1 MNSNT
6 SEASFGNIQIF
17 DSVINQLNNEVGQ
30 AVTSGDTSISVKQD
44 DDMISEE
51 SLDENHIV
59 EQGLIHELCSSILPE
74 YNINSTNIT
83 DPYVSL
89 ENIVL

>member
-1 MNSNT
+1 
-6 SEASFGNIQIF
+6 
-17 DSVINQLNNEVGQ
+17 
-30 AVTSGDTSISVKQD
+30 

-89 ENIVL
+89 ENIVLGSAQHLSYLFEIAIKSSQQEILV